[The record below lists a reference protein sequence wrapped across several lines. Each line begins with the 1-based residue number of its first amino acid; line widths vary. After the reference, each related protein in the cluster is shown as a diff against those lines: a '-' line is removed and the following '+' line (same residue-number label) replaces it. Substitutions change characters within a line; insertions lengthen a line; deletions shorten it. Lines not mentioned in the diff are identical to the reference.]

1 MLRSYRVSGDTVA
14 ALTGF
19 PIQLN
24 MAKGN
29 GTVSENK
36 REQLLN
42 YATNELMAFIS
53 KHYDMVIVEVE
64 DYMPECDVVRV
75 DVC

>member
-1 MLRSYRVSGDTVA
+1 
-14 ALTGF
+14 
-19 PIQLN
+19 